1 MEWLRPARGLEREA
15 WIKGEMCGTAWMSS
29 LVCLALGFVLFS
41 YIYLLSAWLQRWVFF
56 FGLEISLTLSL
67 LEVLGD
73 ASLRLAHTVRQT
85 CVERSCIS
93 VFLTVG
99 NGGV

>member
-1 MEWLRPARGLEREA
+1 VGF
-15 WIKGEMCGTAWMSS
+15 S
-29 LVCLALGFVLFS
+29 LDWKS
-41 YIYLLSAWLQRWVFF
+41 LS
-56 FGLEISLTLSL
+56 LSL
-67 LEVLGD
+67 LEVLGA